1 MPYSS
6 GPTATFGPATDRTSG
21 YGNFSTA
28 GTPVINSKPVQG
40 GIQAA
45 GGPSGSLSAPN
56 KQQGSP
62 CEYYE
67 KGKKVAGYWDR
78 QGNTLVCVPQAKSE
92 SMDFFKMGTASMG
105 PGGAPGATVPAA
117 NRPGA
122 PALTPPR
129 EIGANIPELERV
141 GQGYEQH
148 LRNLESGAGYS
159 ADVLAGQT
167 RDQTEA
173 QIAMMRQRAEQEGR
187 TFNED
192 AARAELQ
199 RGAYSAQAQEKLA
212 REQMLTGAY
221 GQAPGV
227 VGANEAA
234 RQGRWKTGQAGDIA
248 NMAAANQQYGIQA
261 GMYGNELDAASSAN
275 NALLSFL
282 SNLYGGMF
290 SAMGNMGNMSLN
302 QRYG

>member
-1 MPYSS
+1 MPAYSS
-6 GPTATFGPATDRTSG
+6 GGPATNATGG
-21 YGNFSTA
+21 YGNFSA
-28 GTPVINSKPVQG
+28 GGTPVNPSSAPVQG
-40 GIQAA
+40 GIQAR
-45 GGPSGSLSAPN
+45 GGPTGGGLGGAN

-62 CEYYE
+62 CDYYE

-78 QGNTLVCVPQAKSE
+78 QGNTLICVPQEKGD
-92 SMDFFKMGTASMG
+92 SMDFFNL
-105 PGGAPGATVPAA
+105 GAAGIPGAGANVPAA
-117 NRPGA
+117 NRPNA
-122 PALTPPR
+122 PAITPPR
-129 EIGANIPELERV
+129 EIGANIPELERM

-167 RDQTEA
+167 RDQTES

-192 AARAELQ
+192 AARTELQ

-212 REQMLTGAY
+212 REQQLTQAY

-248 NMAAANQQYGIQA
+248 TMAATNQQYQTQA

-282 SNLYGGMF
+282 GNLYGGMF
-290 SAMGNMGNMSLN
+290 NAMGNMSIN

>member
-1 MPYSS
+1 MPAYTNAGGGVSRDS
-6 GPTATFGPATDRTSG
+6 TSG
-21 YGNFSTA
+21 FGNFSAT
-28 GTPVINSKPVQG
+28 GTPVIGSRGMVQ
-40 GIQAA
+40 A
-45 GGPSGSLSAPN
+45 GGATRAGSGSLNGLGGLGSEN
-56 KQQGSP
+56 KTQGSP

-78 QGNTLVCVPQAKSE
+78 QGNTLVCVPQEK
-92 SMDFFKMGTASMG
+92 DASMNFFNL
-105 PGGAPGATVPAA
+105 GGAGIPGVGGAGVPAA
-117 NRPGA
+117 NRPNA
-122 PALTPPR
+122 PTLTPPR
-129 EIGANIPELERV
+129 EIGANIPELERM

-167 RDQTEA
+167 RDQTES

-192 AARAELQ
+192 AARTELQ

-221 GQAPGV
+221 GQAPGI

-248 NMAAANQQYGIQA
+248 SMAAANQQYQTQA

-282 SNLYGGMF
+282 GNLYGGMF
-290 SAMGNMGNMSLN
+290 NAMGNMSIN

>member
-1 MPYSS
+1 MPSYA
-6 GPTATFGPATDRTSG
+6 GAGGPATNSTSG
-21 YGNFSTA
+21 YGGFAVNKS
-28 GTPVINSKPVQG
+28 PVINSTKPVQG
-40 GIQAA
+40 GIQAVKGPTGL
-45 GGPSGSLSAPN
+45 GGAN
-56 KQQGSP
+56 KNENGP
-62 CEYYE
+62 CEYYD
-67 KGKKVAGYWDR
+67 KGKKTAGYWKR
-78 QGNTLVCVPQAKSE
+78 EGNTLVCAPQEQSNP
-92 SMDFFKMGTASMG
+92 MNFFNVGSG
-105 PGGAPGATVPAA
+105 SIPGVGGAGGGVPAA
-117 NRPGA
+117 NRPSA
-122 PALTPPR
+122 PAVTPPR
-129 EIGANIPELERV
+129 EIGANIPELERM

-173 QIAMMRQRAEQEGR
+173 QIAMMRQRADQEGR

-212 REQMLTGAY
+212 REQQLTQAY

-248 NMAAANQQYGIQA
+248 TMAATNQQYQVQA

-282 SNLYGGMF
+282 GNLYGGMF
-290 SAMGNMGNMSLN
+290 NAMGNMSIN